1 MPATWYFILIIQALD
16 LDFWETIFVVSIIID
31 DGVGEPLTKL
41 TFLKFYQ
48 FLKHLKLPTKCVKSI

>member
-1 MPATWYFILIIQALD
+1 MPATWYFILIFQALD

-31 DGVGEPLTKL
+31 DGVGKPLTKL
-41 TFLKFYQ
+41 TFYQ